1 MLYRGSKSICMGQAQ
16 ELSVGRILK
25 GCFPVPGSSCQ
36 PRPQADNAGLMSPT
50 CPASSLA
57 RRHSH
62 SCASASRIR
71 EASLG
76 LVQAQPPAAKGPNAR
91 GTHRKERYRG
101 DDAAAPA
108 LALSGGPAATAL
120 GPRGSPFL
128 SHARPRSGTGSRESR
143 EGRAPRCLTGAW
155 SRCSA
160 QRLNSEGSRSDS
172 TEALAQAGAA
182 EVLATGAPT
191 PQGLAIR
198 FLFRQGPG
206 LTRH

>member
-1 MLYRGSKSICMGQAQ
+1 M
-16 ELSVGRILK
+16 
-25 GCFPVPGSSCQ
+25 
-36 PRPQADNAGLMSPT
+36 
-50 CPASSLA
+50 
-57 RRHSH
+57 
-62 SCASASRIR
+62 
-71 EASLG
+71 
-76 LVQAQPPAAKGPNAR
+76 
-91 GTHRKERYRG
+91 
-101 DDAAAPA
+101 
-108 LALSGGPAATAL
+108 AL
-120 GPRGSPFL
+120 GSRGSPFL

-206 LTRH
+206 LNQALNMQSQVSRGNESEGDGRASRQN